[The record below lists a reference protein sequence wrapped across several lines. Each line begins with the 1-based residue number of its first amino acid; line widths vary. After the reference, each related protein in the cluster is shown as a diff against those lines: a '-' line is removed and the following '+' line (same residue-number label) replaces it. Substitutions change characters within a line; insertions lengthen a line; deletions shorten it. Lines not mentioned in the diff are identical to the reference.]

1 MRRLHIVRAQI
12 TSGKIM
18 KFKALFG
25 ILLLTSAPL
34 LWSADAED
42 EARRAELK
50 PLADRLKY
58 QEGKVTVGDGLATLN
73 LSDSYRYLDPASAQT
88 LLTGLWG
95 NPSAQTL
102 GVIVPK
108 GFDPFADESWCVVI
122 DFQEDGYVKDD
133 DAESI
138 NYTKLLK
145 EMKEGTRE
153 ASRERVKQG
162 YSAIELV
169 GWAAEPRYDK
179 STHKFY
185 WAKELKFGDGDENTL
200 NYNLRILGRRG
211 ILVLN
216 AVAKM
221 SQLQQ
226 VEKATPEILSVVD
239 FNEGHRYADYKPG
252 SDKVAAYGLAAL
264 VAGGV
269 AAKTG
274 LLKGIFLAILA
285 LKKFAVIAVIALF
298 AGIKKLFS
306 LRKSGPAV

>member
-1 MRRLHIVRAQI
+1 
-12 TSGKIM
+12 M
-18 KFKALFG
+18 KFKAIFG
-25 ILLLTSAPL
+25 ILLISSAQL
-34 LWSADAED
+34 LWSAEPD
-42 EARRAELK
+42 EARKAELK

-58 QEGKVTVGDGLATLN
+58 QEGRITVGDNLATLN

-95 NPSAQTL
+95 NPSAETL

-108 GFDPFADESWCVVI
+108 GFDPLADESWCVVI

-153 ASRERVKQG
+153 ASRDRVKQG
-162 YSAIELV
+162 YSSIELV

-185 WAKELKFGDGDENTL
+185 WAKELKFGDSDENTL

-216 AVAKM
+216 AVAKI

-226 VEKATPEILSVVD
+226 IEKATPEILSIVD

-285 LKKFAVIAVIALF
+285 LKKFAIVAVLAVF
-298 AGIKKLFS
+298 AGIKKLFGF
-306 LRKSGPAV
+306 RKSGPAV